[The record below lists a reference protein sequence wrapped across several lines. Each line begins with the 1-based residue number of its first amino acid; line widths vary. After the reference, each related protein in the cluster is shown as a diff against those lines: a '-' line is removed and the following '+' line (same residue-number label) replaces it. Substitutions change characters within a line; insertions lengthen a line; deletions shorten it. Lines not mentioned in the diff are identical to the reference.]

1 MEQDINK
8 DRNREFSFLTN
19 LHNQSNI
26 VNGDNVST
34 QQINSVFILV
44 SPYYI
49 DEINLEDLSICL
61 NIDEKGTVFINN
73 EKYETVEI
81 KPGVKLFGIL
91 KR

>member
-1 MEQDINK
+1 MEEDTIK

-26 VNGDNVST
+26 VNGDNVSI
-34 QQINSVFILV
+34 QQINSLFILV

-49 DEINLEDLSICL
+49 DEFNLADLSICL
-61 NIDEKGTVFINN
+61 NIDEKGRIFINN
-73 EKYETVEI
+73 EEYETVEI
-81 KPGVKLFGIL
+81 KPGVKLFGII